1 MMMTAVVIAIM
12 VVTDAATDL
21 FLTKGMR
28 QIGEVSLRDP
38 AALVL
43 FAGKALSNRHVLIS
57 IACAAIRFAGFL
69 IVLSWADLSFVF
81 PATGM
86 VYVVGTL
93 AAKFILGETISANRW
108 AGIMLVCLGVGLV
121 SIP

>member
-1 MMMTAVVIAIM
+1 MITALVIATM
-12 VVTDAATDL
+12 VVADAATDL

-28 QIGEVSLRDP
+28 QIGQVSTLAPR
-38 AALVL
+38 ALL
-43 FAGKALSNRHVLIS
+43 IFAGKALSNRHVLTS
-57 IACAAIRFAGFL
+57 MACAAIRFAGFL

-81 PATGM
+81 PATAL

-93 AAKFILGETISANRW
+93 AAKFILEETISAHRW

>member
-1 MMMTAVVIAIM
+1 MMTALVIAIM
-12 VVTDAATDL
+12 MVADAATDL

-28 QIGEVSLRDP
+28 QIGEVSVSDP
-38 AALVL
+38 LALL
-43 FAGKALSNRHVLIS
+43 SFAGKALSNAQVLMS

-81 PATGM
+81 PATAM

-93 AAKFILGETISANRW
+93 GAKFILGETISAHRW

>member
-1 MMMTAVVIAIM
+1 MITALMIAVIVLAD
-12 VVTDAATDL
+12 TAADV

-28 QIGEVSLRDP
+28 QIGEVTCFAPREFLII
-38 AALVL
+38 AAR
-43 FAGKALSNRHVLIS
+43 ALSNHHVLAS
-57 IACAAIRFAGFL
+57 MAFMALHLTGFL

-81 PATGM
+81 PATAM

-93 AAKFILGETISANRW
+93 AAKFILGETISVQRW
-108 AGIMLVCLGVGLV
+108 AGTMLVCLGVGLV

>member
-1 MMMTAVVIAIM
+1 MAAREPLMMTALVIAIM
-12 VVTDAATDL
+12 VVADAATDL

-28 QIGEVSLRDP
+28 QIGEVSVSDP
-38 AALVL
+38 LALL
-43 FAGKALSNRHVLIS
+43 SFAGKALSNAQVLMS

-81 PATGM
+81 PATAM

-93 AAKFILGETISANRW
+93 GAK
-108 AGIMLVCLGVGLV
+108 
-121 SIP
+121 